1 NRFSVLPRNCF
12 TSKTTVA
19 DDEVADARPEVDFT
33 DTGIKVDSF
42 FVTPDD
48 KIGIRKPDM
57 LGKGDYEYYVP
68 RSTAEND
75 RIRSAIKIRDTL
87 MRLIQLETQETTSQ
101 AEMDAVRRELNK
113 LYDRHVKNYDF
124 ISSRSNKG
132 VLKTDPAYPLLQS
145 LEVEYDK
152 GVTKV
157 MADKEGTVP
166 RKPSARKAA

>member
-1 NRFSVLPRNCF
+1 MRCPKTGESFEVNSWYVNHLEQIIGNMQLESNAFGHSPQCVAESGLDLRAEINNRFSVLPRNCF

-68 RSTAEND
+68 RSTV
-75 RIRSAIKIRDTL
+75 
-87 MRLIQLETQETTSQ
+87 Q
-101 AEMDAVRRELNK
+101 
-113 LYDRHVKNYDF
+113 
-124 ISSRSNKG
+124 
-132 VLKTDPAYPLLQS
+132 KTIAFVAQ
-145 LEVEYDK
+145 
-152 GVTKV
+152 
-157 MADKEGTVP
+157 
-166 RKPSARKAA
+166 